1 MDKHT
6 LKKKQIIET
15 AFKVWGEEFFYKT
28 SLASLAKELG
38 ISKTALYRYFRN
50 KETLIDE
57 MRQVFL
63 DVHKNICEEMTAEA
77 EGKSFQERLE
87 LFHDK
92 FLRFYGENYWYY
104 RFAFI
109 FLLPHTAEGFHQIEE
124 IRQLQHGMFPADQLQ
139 QEFGWGD
146 QEVKAVQRF
155 IFSVGTFLL
164 NRGNIKEIQEIDQ
177 LTSEQLL
184 DMNGKLVF
192 EGMEGPAKIRMPD
205 FEAVEE
211 KCRLELEDLLPKDP
225 LFAAISKVVA
235 EEGLWDASLEKIA
248 KMAGMSKSS
257 LYFHFHD
264 RNEMLWKM
272 IDRERHQLGQL
283 FLDRS
288 ELLDTVEE
296 RIYAY
301 FAIFAWYLS
310 RRPEFL
316 AVMNWF
322 RFQQFHIKIPHHMKG
337 GMNKYIG
344 FINEAEQSGKLRTDV
359 LDTITKARWINYLL
373 IQEINNMYWI
383 EGLSDRMWPFIRSS
397 FKLFLFGVKGVE
409 DDRK

>member
-50 KETLIDE
+50 KESLIDE

-63 DVHKNICEEMTAEA
+63 DVHRNICEEMTAKA
-77 EGKSFQERLE
+77 EGKSFQKRLE

-139 QEFGWGD
+139 QEFGWGE

-164 NRGNIKEIQEIDQ
+164 NRGNIKEVQEIEQ

-211 KCRLELEDLLPKDP
+211 KCRLELKDLLPKDP

-235 EEGLWDASLEKIA
+235 EEGLWEASLEKIA
-248 KMAGMSKSS
+248 KKAGMSKSS

-272 IDRERHQLGQL
+272 IDRERQQLGQL

-288 ELLDTVEE
+288 EQLNSVEE
-296 RIYAY
+296 RLYAY

-322 RFQQFHIKIPHHMKG
+322 RFQQFHIKIPRHMKG

-359 LDTITKARWINYLL
+359 LDTLTKARWINYLL

-383 EGLSDRMWPFIRSS
+383 EGLSDRMWPFIRAS
-397 FKLFLFGVKGVE
+397 FKLFLFGVEGVE
-409 DDRK
+409 DDTK

>member
-28 SLASLAKELG
+28 SLAALARELG
-38 ISKTALYRYFRN
+38 VSKTALYRYFRN

-57 MRQVFL
+57 MRVVFL
-63 DVHKNICEEMTAEA
+63 DVHRKICEEMTAKA
-77 EGKSFQERLE
+77 EGKSFQDRLT
-87 LFHDK
+87 LFHDR
-92 FLRFYGENYWYY
+92 FLRFYSENYWYY

-109 FLLPHTAEGFHQIEE
+109 FLLPHTAEGFHQMQEL
-124 IRQLQHGMFPADQLQ
+124 RRLQHGMFPADQLQ
-139 QEFGWGD
+139 QEFGWNA
-146 QEVKAVQRF
+146 QEVNTVQRF

-164 NRGNIKEIQEIDQ
+164 NRGNVKEIQEIQQ
-177 LTSEQLL
+177 LTSAELL
-184 DMNGKLVF
+184 DMNGKLVL
-192 EGMEGPAKIRMPD
+192 EGMGGPAKILVPD
-205 FEAVEE
+205 FEKVEE
-211 KCRLELEDLLPKDP
+211 ICRLELSDLLPKDP

-248 KMAGMSKSS
+248 RKAGMSKSS
-257 LYFHFHD
+257 LYFHFQS

-288 ELLDTVEE
+288 GQLERAEE
-296 RIYAY
+296 RLYAY
-301 FAIFAWYLS
+301 FAIFAWYLA

-316 AVMNWF
+316 AVLNWF
-322 RFQQFHIKIPHHMKG
+322 RFQQFHIKIPRHMKG

-344 FINEAEQSGKLRTDV
+344 FINESEQSGKLRTDIF
-359 LDTITKARWINYLL
+359 DSITETRWINYLL
-373 IQEINNMYWI
+373 IQEINNMYWL
-383 EGLSDRMWPFIRSS
+383 EGLSDKMWPFIRTI
-397 FKLFLFGVKGVE
+397 FTLFLFGVKGVE
-409 DDRK
+409 DDEE

>member
-28 SLASLAKELG
+28 SLASLAKALG

-63 DVHKNICEEMTAEA
+63 DVHRNICEEMTAEA

-139 QEFGWGD
+139 QEFGWKD

-164 NRGNIKEIQEIDQ
+164 NRGNIKEVQEIDQ

-192 EGMEGPAKIRMPD
+192 EGMEGPAKIRMPN

-288 ELLDTVEE
+288 EQLHSVEE

-322 RFQQFHIKIPHHMKG
+322 RFQQFHIEIPHHMKG

>member
-383 EGLSDRMWPFIRSS
+383 EGLSQKIWPFIRTVY
-397 FKLFLFGVKGVE
+397 KLFLCGVKGVE
-409 DDRK
+409 DDKK

>member
-28 SLASLAKELG
+28 SLASLARALG

-50 KETLIDE
+50 KESLIEE

-63 DVHKNICEEMTAEA
+63 DVHRNICEEMTAET
-77 EGKSFQERLE
+77 EGKSFHERLE
-87 LFHDK
+87 LFHEK

-164 NRGNIKEIQEIDQ
+164 NRGNIKEVQEIDQ

-192 EGMEGPAKIRMPD
+192 EGMEGLAKIRMPD
-205 FEAVEE
+205 FKAVEE
-211 KCRLELEDLLPKDP
+211 KCRLELDDLLPKDP

-248 KMAGMSKSS
+248 KKAGMSKSS
-257 LYFHFHD
+257 LYFHFND

-272 IDRERHQLGQL
+272 IDRERQQLGQL

-288 ELLDTVEE
+288 EQLDSVEE
-296 RIYAY
+296 RLYAY

-322 RFQQFHIKIPHHMKG
+322 RFQQFHIKIPRHMKG
-337 GMNKYIG
+337 GMNKYTG

-359 LDTITKARWINYLL
+359 LDTLTKARWINYLL

-409 DDRK
+409 DDTK

>member
-6 LKKKQIIET
+6 LKRKQIIET

-28 SLASLAKELG
+28 SLASLAKALG

-50 KETLIDE
+50 KESLIDE

-63 DVHKNICEEMTAEA
+63 DVHRNICEEMAAEA
-77 EGKSFQERLE
+77 EGKSFQQRLE
-87 LFHDK
+87 LFHNR

-124 IRQLQHGMFPADQLQ
+124 IRRLQHGMFPAEQLQ
-139 QEFGWGD
+139 NEFGWGNH
-146 QEVKAVQRF
+146 EVNAVQRF

-164 NRGNIKEIQEIDQ
+164 NRGNIKEIQEMQQ
-177 LTSEQLL
+177 LSSEQLL
-184 DMNGKLVF
+184 DMNRKLVLG
-192 EGMEGPAKIRMPD
+192 GMRGSANIQMPD
-205 FEAVEE
+205 FEDVEE
-211 KCRLELEDLLPKDP
+211 KCRLELDDLLPKDP

-248 KMAGMSKSS
+248 RMAGMSKSS
-257 LYFHFHD
+257 LYFHFQD

-288 ELLDTVEE
+288 AQLDSFEE
-296 RIYAY
+296 RLYAY
-301 FAIFAWYLS
+301 FAIFAWYLA

-322 RFQQFHIKIPHHMKG
+322 RFQQFHIKIPQHMKG
-337 GMNKYIG
+337 GMDKYIG
-344 FINEAEQSGKLRTDV
+344 FIIDGEQSGKLRTDV
-359 LDTITKARWINYLL
+359 LDSITEARWINYLL

-383 EGLSDRMWPFIRSS
+383 EGLSEKIWPFIRTVY
-397 FKLFLFGVKGVE
+397 KLFLFGVKGV
-409 DDRK
+409 DDDSK